1 MNSEIFFNL
10 SNEQISIIIFD
21 KDSKKQISNKIFN
34 FSDLSTNNMSI
45 EDGINHVLKNQIIY
59 IEEIINTSIN
69 SINLMLEEKNSLS
82 IKASVKKDYDKNPI
96 QKNQIEYLIQD
107 LKQLKRLKF

>member
-34 FSDLSTNNMSI
+34 LYQSI
-45 EDGINHVLKNQIIY
+45 
-59 IEEIINTSIN
+59 
-69 SINLMLEEKNSLS
+69 
-82 IKASVKKDYDKNPI
+82 
-96 QKNQIEYLIQD
+96 YLVYGN
-107 LKQLKRLKF
+107 

>member
-21 KDSKKQISNKIFN
+21 KDSKKEISNKIFN
-34 FSDLSTNNMSI
+34 LSNLSTNNMSI

-59 IEEIINTSIN
+59 IEEKINTEITKSDLN
-69 SINLMLEEKNSLS
+69 NLDSD
-82 IKASVKKDYDKNPI
+82 KKLRYNYK
-96 QKNQIEYLIQD
+96 
-107 LKQLKRLKF
+107 KQLKTVIIL

>member
-45 EDGINHVLKNQIIY
+45 EDGINHVLKKQAFQAIFFGTY
-59 IEEIINTSIN
+59 QF
-69 SINLMLEEKNSLS
+69 L
-82 IKASVKKDYDKNPI
+82 VKIPKM
-96 QKNQIEYLIQD
+96 
-107 LKQLKRLKF
+107 